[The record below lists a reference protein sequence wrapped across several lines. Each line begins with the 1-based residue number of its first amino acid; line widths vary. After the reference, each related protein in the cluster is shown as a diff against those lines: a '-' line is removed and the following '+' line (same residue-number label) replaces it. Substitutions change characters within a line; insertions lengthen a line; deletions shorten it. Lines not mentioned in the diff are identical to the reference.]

1 MNYSPLRGCF
11 CVSHLRIFQASS
23 QMDQIKL
30 YVHRMEKGNFE
41 NTNIDGKSIFTLF
54 FTLLYITFLVP
65 VKITKGP

>member
-1 MNYSPLRGCF
+1 
-11 CVSHLRIFQASS
+11 
-23 QMDQIKL
+23 MDKIKL
-30 YVHRMEKGNFE
+30 YVQRMEKGNFE